1 MEFSILRAVCRAID
15 ALAGPLMAI
24 GRITMIAIA
33 ATLALVGC
41 DRSYSTQEVGYHG
54 YVSKGTTTASAKIT
68 PPSSGTSNGTD
79 MAVPVKTK

>member
-1 MEFSILRAVCRAID
+1 
-15 ALAGPLMAI
+15 MAI

-54 YVSKGTTTASAKIT
+54 YVSGSKTTATSAKIT

-79 MAVPVKTK
+79 MAVPAKTK